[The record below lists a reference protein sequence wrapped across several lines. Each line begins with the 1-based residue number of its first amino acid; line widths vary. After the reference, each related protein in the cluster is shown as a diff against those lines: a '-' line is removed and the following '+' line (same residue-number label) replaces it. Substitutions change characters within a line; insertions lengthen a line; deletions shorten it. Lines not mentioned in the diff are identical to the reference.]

1 MKMGVLG
8 SGMMGQAIRAR
19 PGNVPAHLAQ
29 VVGQLADPDVSIQS
43 RKIGE
48 KMEHKTSLGRSNLQV
63 PRMGVGAMVWG
74 QPKGLAR
81 WTPAQLSYG
90 PSHGTVEEE
99 EALKVSLA
107 AGVNLIDTAEMYSN
121 GASES
126 RVGELAHGKDL
137 LIATKFPPS
146 PFSKTD
152 TFPKALEDSLARLGR
167 NSIDLYQHHFPSQR
181 VSIPELMNLMA
192 DAVEA
197 GRVRAVGVSNYSAEQ
212 MRLAHAELAK
222 RNIPLA
228 SNQVQYSL
236 LYRKPEV
243 DGVLDACRELGIT
256 LIAYSPLAMG
266 ALTGK
271 YSAKNRAG
279 GFFRRILPNF
289 GRKAMEAVQPVVK
302 LLHQIGE
309 RYGKS
314 PSQVALRWLIE
325 NETVLPIPGAKNSK
339 QAAENVGA
347 LSFTLTPD
355 EVDALSRA
363 TLAWQQ

>member
-1 MKMGVLG
+1 MNHQMTLG
-8 SGMMGQAIRAR
+8 KSDLR
-19 PGNVPAHLAQ
+19 
-29 VVGQLADPDVSIQS
+29 
-43 RKIGE
+43 
-48 KMEHKTSLGRSNLQV
+48 V

-74 QPKGLAR
+74 QPKGMAR
-81 WTPAQLSYG
+81 WTPAQLAYG
-90 PSHGTVEEE
+90 PSHGTAEEE
-99 EALKVSLA
+99 EALKVSLD
-107 AGVNLIDTAEMYSN
+107 AGVNLIDTAEMYSG
-121 GASES
+121 GASEH
-126 RVGELAHGKDL
+126 RVGELIRGKDV

-146 PFSKTD
+146 PFSRD
-152 TFPKALEDSLARLGR
+152 DAFPKALEDSLTRLQR
-167 NSIDLYQHHFPSQR
+167 DSIDLLQHHFPSGR
-181 VSIPELMNLMA
+181 ISIPKLMNLMA

-197 GRVRAVGVSNYSAEQ
+197 GKVKAIGVSNYSAEQ

-222 RNIPLA
+222 RGIPLA

-271 YSAKNRAG
+271 YSAHTKASG
-279 GFFRRILPNF
+279 LRRFLPNF
-289 GRKAMEAVQPVVK
+289 NRKSLESVQPVVE
-302 LLHQIGE
+302 LLRQIGD

-325 NETVLPIPGAKNSK
+325 NEHVLPIPGAKNSR

-347 LSFTLTPD
+347 LSFSLTA
-355 EVDALSRA
+355 EEIQALSQA
-363 TLAWQQ
+363 TLAWRV